1 MRLCPI
7 LTALILVLRASL
19 CAAAELPARVDDG
32 LPFYSVYNLDY
43 LGKGSILARICQDPS
58 GRIVAIDNGSVMV
71 FDGSTLALRATSQGS
86 DSDALMAARMGPD
99 GRFYA
104 GAVGRWGTLELRPD
118 GDFVFKAFDVAGA
131 PAWIFA
137 ANFELILPTKNG
149 VFFGSTLGVI
159 YEGYDGTR
167 HVWDSPVPPQKLFQI
182 GENVFLSAGS
192 GGIYF
197 LKDWQWHLVPGT
209 LPYGGRD
216 AIVHQVQCDNGA
228 VIVATA
234 SGKVFRVDGLDM
246 IPFRTDAD
254 QSLLS
259 MGIVDMVALPSCEIA
274 FAVRG
279 YGVIVVN
286 AEGHVVMRLGYD
298 HDDAFTGISGLL
310 AEENGILWA
319 SIPGGVVKIYYPSQV
334 TFYDYRMGIPMYWPR
349 IFHFGGNLLVY
360 SEYRVF
366 MGCYDMTGALS
377 KFEEMGIT
385 KGQLVES
392 CLSTGDCLLFGI
404 GGTLYSYCGTGAP
417 RKIVDGVS
425 SARMVA
431 LKGDPDSVMVFG
443 SDRHVLLHRED
454 NVWSVV
460 AQAPS
465 TGFPAALLPASNG
478 EMWVEYG
485 LGRACRIRVEQGRI
499 IVRQYDNIPGFE
511 GQWVNLWEL
520 WGNIYAASGRIVRRY
535 DPVSDSFVT
544 APEAMELVDLFDG
557 QASRFYQAPDG
568 TIWASTVS
576 GVSLVRKENG
586 RYLVDRTTLRPVS
599 ESHALIEFDGD
610 NTVWMFSRNRVVRY
624 DATRNP
630 PHYRQLR
637 PVASLVTTT
646 DKKSHISRVIS
657 LSSDGDSPLE
667 LPSASN
673 NLSLRLFPNTYS
685 LPAPPS
691 YRFRLRG
698 GADSSWSLPA
708 NEPVLNFSEL
718 ADDSYALDVQ
728 VLDNDNPVG
737 EIATWHFRV
746 LPKWSQTWWAILFYV
761 SVFAIF
767 VVAVVRLSQRRY
779 ERERRRLERLVAER
793 TRELDD
799 TNTRLRE
806 SIRTAMAATEAKSRF
821 LANMSHE
828 IRTPMNGVVG
838 TTELLAR
845 TPLTGEQKEL
855 VEIINKSGSLLL
867 SIVNDVLDYSKIE
880 ADQIVFELIP
890 FKPQNLI
897 EDVLEI
903 LGEKANEK
911 KVEFYGSADSTVP
924 RELVGDI
931 TRLQQVL
938 VNLCSNALKFTE
950 KGEVEI
956 RSWARSRE
964 DGRWDVFF
972 SVRDTGIGMDPRRM
986 DKLFKAF
993 SQLDASNTRVYGG
1006 TGLGLAISKRLV
1018 ERMGG
1023 AMEVK
1028 SEVGRGSVFQ
1038 LFIPLSAS
1046 GEASASVPAE
1056 EASRRLLLADNCQN
1070 RRTQIA
1076 EFLSHRGYAVTALG
1090 LADAAQTV
1098 GTGSEFDLVVAD
1110 CPADSSALVRLA
1122 DSISRR
1128 LRSVPVLAYR
1138 QPLQSV
1144 EHPAIVRRLTKPW
1157 RCNRLLAEL
1166 RSTQDLLSGESVAQT
1181 APSATEALP
1190 RLVPEDASADM
1201 SHLRLLLAEDN
1212 AVNQRVAVL
1221 LLARLGIK
1229 PDLAWNGQ
1237 EAVSLEHANHYDI
1250 ILMDVQMPAMDGIQ
1264 ATLAIRSSIRHDEQP
1279 IIIALTA
1286 GAMSSDRD
1294 AAFSAG
1300 VDAYL
1305 TKPLRLETLRE
1316 QIADMMERVRMRH
1329 SRV

>member
-7 LTALILVLRASL
+7 LTALLLLLRAGP
-19 CAAAELPARVDDG
+19 CAAAEVPARADDG
-32 LPFYSVYNLDY
+32 LPFYSVYNLVY
-43 LGKGSILARICQDPS
+43 VGKGSIRARICQDQN
-58 GRIVAIDNGSVMV
+58 GRLVAIDSGSVIV
-71 FDGSTLALRATSQGS
+71 FDGTTWALRANSRGADS
-86 DSDALMAARMGPD
+86 DSVMAAKMGPD

-118 GDFVFKAFDVAGA
+118 GDFTFKAFDVAGA
-131 PAWIFA
+131 PAWISA
-137 ANFELILPTKNG
+137 ANFELILPTKTG

-159 YEGYDGTR
+159 YQGYDGSR
-167 HVWDSPVPPQKLFQI
+167 HFWDSPVPPQKIFQI

-192 GGIYF
+192 GGVYY
-197 LKDWQWHLVPGT
+197 LKDWQWNLVPGT
-209 LPYGGRD
+209 LSYGGSD
-216 AIVHQVQCDNGA
+216 VIAHQVQCDNGA

-234 SGKVFRVDGLDM
+234 SGKVFRVDGLKM

-298 HDDAFTGISGLL
+298 HDDAFTGVSGLL

-319 SIPGGVVKIYYPSQV
+319 SIPGGVAKIYYPSQV
-334 TFYDYRMGIPMYWPR
+334 TFYDYRMGMPMYWPR
-349 IFHFGGNLLVY
+349 IFHFNGNLVVY
-360 SEYRVF
+360 TEYRIF
-366 MGCYDMTGALS
+366 MGCYDMTGTLS

-385 KGQLVES
+385 RGQLVES
-392 CLSTGDCLLFGI
+392 CLSTGDCLLYGI
-404 GGTLYSYCGTGAP
+404 GGTIYSYCGTGSP
-417 RKIVDGVS
+417 RKIVEGIT
-425 SARMVA
+425 SARMSV
-431 LKGDPDSVMVFG
+431 LKDDPDSVMVFG
-443 SDRHVLLHRED
+443 SDRHLLLHRE
-454 NVWSVV
+454 NGVWNVV
-460 AQAPS
+460 ASVPS
-465 TGFPAALLPASNG
+465 TGFPAAVLMAPNG
-478 EMWVEYG
+478 DMWIEYG
-485 LGRACRIRVEQGRI
+485 LGRVCRVRVENGKI
-499 IVRQYDNIPGFE
+499 LIHNFDNLPGFE
-511 GQWVNLWEL
+511 GQWVNLWSL
-520 WGNIYAASGRIVRRY
+520 WGKTYICTGRNVRRY
-535 DPVSDSFVT
+535 DPVADDFVP
-544 APEAMELVDLFDG
+544 APEAMQLVEFFDG
-557 QASRFYQAPDG
+557 QASRFYQAGDG

-576 GVSLVRKENG
+576 GVTLVRIDNG
-586 RYLVDRTTLRPVS
+586 RILADHTTLRPVS
-599 ESHALIEFDGD
+599 ESHSLIEFDGD
-610 NTVWMFSRNRVVRY
+610 NIVWMFSRNRVIRY
-624 DATRNP
+624 DAARNP
-630 PHYRQLR
+630 PHYRALR
-637 PVASLVTTT
+637 PVASSVTTT
-646 DKKSHISRVIS
+646 DRKRHVSHLVN
-657 LSSDGDSPLE
+657 LAPDGDNSLE

-673 NLSLRLFPNTYS
+673 NLTLRLFPNSYS
-685 LPAPPS
+685 LPAPPT

-698 GADSSWSLPA
+698 GTDSTWSLPVT
-708 NEPVLNFSEL
+708 EPVLNFPEL
-718 ADDSYALDVQ
+718 ANGAYALDVQ
-728 VLDNDNPVG
+728 VLDGYNSVG
-737 EIATWHFRV
+737 ETATWHFHV
-746 LPKWSQTWWAILFYV
+746 LPKWSQTWWAFLFYFSTFV
-761 SVFAIF
+761 VF
-767 VVAVVRLSQRRY
+767 VVAVVRVSQRRY

-806 SIRTAMAATEAKSRF
+806 SIRTAMAATEAKGRF

-838 TTELLAR
+838 TTELLSR
-845 TPLTGEQKEL
+845 TPLNGEQKEL

-911 KVEFYGSADSTVP
+911 RVEFYGSADSSVP

-956 RSWARSRE
+956 KCWARPRE
-964 DGRWDVFF
+964 DGRLDVFF

-1023 AMEVK
+1023 TMEVK

-1038 LFIPLSAS
+1038 LFIPLSGA
-1046 GEASASVPAE
+1046 GEMSKSTPVE
-1056 EASRRLLLADNCQN
+1056 EVAHRLLLADNCQS
-1070 RRTQIA
+1070 RRAQIA
-1076 EFLSHRGYAVTALG
+1076 EFLSHRGFVVTALG
-1090 LADAAQTV
+1090 LAEAADAV
-1098 GTGSEFDLVVAD
+1098 GKGAEFDLVVAD
-1110 CPADSSALVRLA
+1110 CPADASALLRLT
-1122 DSISRR
+1122 DSISKK
-1128 LRSVPVLAYR
+1128 LRSVPVLVYR

-1166 RSTQDLLSGESVAQT
+1166 RSTQDLLSGESVPQT
-1181 APSATEALP
+1181 SPSAVEPAAH
-1190 RLVPEDASADM
+1190 LVPEDTTADM

-1316 QIADMMERVRMRH
+1316 QIVDMLERVRMRR
-1329 SRV
+1329 SRG

>member
-1 MRLCPI
+1 MRFFPI
-7 LTALILVLRASL
+7 LSALFLLLRAPP
-19 CAAAELPARVDDG
+19 CAAAEPLARIDDG

-43 LGKGSILARICQDPS
+43 IGKGSISAKLCLDQS
-58 GRIVAIDNGSVMV
+58 GRLVAIDNGAVIV
-71 FDGSTLALRATSQGS
+71 FDGSTWALRTASRGS
-86 DSDALMAARMGPD
+86 DSDALMAAKVGPD
-99 GRFYA
+99 GCMYA
-104 GAVGRWGTLELRPD
+104 GAVGRWGTMELRPD
-118 GDFVFKAFDVAGA
+118 GDFTFKAYDVKGA
-131 PAWIFA
+131 PAWISA
-137 ANFELILPTKNG
+137 ANFELILPTKTG

-159 YEGYDGTR
+159 YQGYDGSR
-167 HVWDSPVPPQKLFQI
+167 HYWESPVPPQKLFQI
-182 GENVFLSAGS
+182 GDNVFLSAGS
-192 GGIYF
+192 GGVFF
-197 LKDWQWHLVPGT
+197 LKDWQWNPVPGT
-209 LPYGGRD
+209 LTYGGSD
-216 AIVHQVQCDNGA
+216 VIAHQVQCDNGA

-234 SGKVFRVDGLDM
+234 SGKVFRVDGLNM
-246 IPFRTDAD
+246 IPFRTDVD
-254 QSLLS
+254 QTLLS

-319 SIPGGVVKIYYPSQV
+319 SIPGGVAKIYYPSQV
-334 TFYDYRMGIPMYWPR
+334 TFYDYRMGMPMYWPR
-349 IFHFGGNLLVY
+349 VYHFGGNLVIY

-366 MGCYDMTGALS
+366 LGCYDMTGTLS

-385 KGQLVES
+385 RGQLVES
-392 CLSTGDCLLFGI
+392 CLSTEDTLIFGI
-404 GGTLYSYCGTGAP
+404 GGTLYSYSGTGAP
-417 RKIVDGVS
+417 RKIVEGIA
-425 SARMVA
+425 SARLSRV
-431 LKGDPDSVMVFG
+431 KGDPDSVVAFG
-443 SDRHVLLHRED
+443 SDRHVLIHRE
-454 NVWSVV
+454 NGVWSAV
-460 AQAPS
+460 ASVPS
-465 TGFPAALLPASNG
+465 TGFPAAVLSASNG
-478 EMWVEYG
+478 DMWIEYG
-485 LGRACRIRVEQGRI
+485 LGRVCRVRVENGKLL
-499 IVRQYDNIPGFE
+499 VHDFDNLPGFE
-511 GQWVNLWEL
+511 GQWVNIWEL
-520 WGNIYAASGRIVRRY
+520 WGKVYVSTGRNVRRY
-535 DPVSDSFVT
+535 DPVGDTFVQ
-544 APEAMELVDLFDG
+544 APEAEQLVDFFEG
-557 QASRFYQAPDG
+557 HASRFYQAADG
-568 TIWASTVS
+568 TIWVSTMN
-576 GVSLVRKENG
+576 GVSLVRIENG
-586 RYLVDRTTLRPVS
+586 RIVADRSTLRPVS

-610 NTVWMFSRNRVVRY
+610 NIVWIFSRNRLIRF
-624 DATRNP
+624 DASRNP
-630 PHYRQLR
+630 PHYRPLR

-646 DKKSHISRVIS
+646 DRKSHESRLVDLPS
-657 LSSDGDSPLE
+657 GGEAQLE
-667 LPSASN
+667 LPSSSN

-685 LPAPPS
+685 LPSPPS
-691 YRFRLRG
+691 YRFRLRDG
-698 GADSSWSLPA
+698 SDSAWSLPVA
-708 NEPVLNFSEL
+708 EPVLSFPEL
-718 ADDSYALDVQ
+718 ADGGYVLDVQ

-737 EIATWHFRV
+737 ETATWHFRV
-746 LPKWSQTWWAILFYV
+746 LPKWSQTWWAFLFYF
-761 SVFAIF
+761 SVFVIF
-767 VVAVVRLSQRRY
+767 VVAVVRVSQRRY

-806 SIRTAMAATEAKSRF
+806 SIRTAMAATEAKGRF

-911 KVEFYGSADSTVP
+911 KVEFYGSADSSVP

-956 RSWARSRE
+956 RSWARPRE
-964 DGRWDVFF
+964 DGRWDLFF

-1038 LFIPLSAS
+1038 LFIPLSGA
-1046 GEASASVPAE
+1046 GEMSKSTPVE
-1056 EASRRLLLADNCQN
+1056 EAAHRLLLADNCQS
-1070 RRTQIA
+1070 RRAQIA
-1076 EFLSHRGYAVTALG
+1076 EFLSHRGFVVTALG
-1090 LADAAQTV
+1090 LAEAADAV
-1098 GTGSEFDLVVAD
+1098 GKGAEFDLVVAD
-1110 CPADSSALVRLA
+1110 CPADASALLRLA
-1122 DSISRR
+1122 DSISKK
-1128 LRSVPVLAYR
+1128 LRSVPVLVYR

-1157 RCNRLLAEL
+1157 RCNRHLAEL
-1166 RSTQDLLSGESVAQT
+1166 RSTQDLLSGESVPQT
-1181 APSATEALP
+1181 SPSAVEPAAH
-1190 RLVPEDASADM
+1190 LVPEDTTADM

-1316 QIADMMERVRMRH
+1316 QIVDMLERVRMRR
-1329 SRV
+1329 SRG